1 MLWAVTSSARCWA
14 SRPLS
19 VVFRPKKEEI
29 DIALRR
35 QVERAESHARRGRG
49 RGRRAGLGGGG
60 GARGGPRG
68 GGGGRAARGGGGV
81 AGVGLRGVHQPRQ
94 VVEEG
99 ELLAHEGPVGRVLA
113 G

>member
-19 VVFRPKKEEI
+19 VVFSPKKEEI

-49 RGRRAGLGGGG
+49 RGRRAGLGG
-60 GARGGPRG
+60 
-68 GGGGRAARGGGGV
+68 RAV

-113 G
+113 GDLRQQAAQL